1 MIVRFQYK
9 VVVLAAGLGSRM
21 RPYTDKI
28 NKAILPINQK
38 AAISYILDKFPTDV
52 EVVIALGHLGDT
64 VKNFLRAAYEDRNFT
79 FVEVDNFDG
88 PGAGPGYSLLCCAD
102 YLDCPFVFFSADTLV
117 LEDVPEPSSNWFGVA
132 KVNNPVE
139 YCTVSSSDGYIDQLF
154 DKVENGT
161 SSAFIGLAGVHS
173 YVEFFNALARTDTD
187 IKGEKQVSDGFLALV
202 DIGLAEKKFTWFDT
216 GNPEGY
222 KKSIDFFS
230 NEKSAFDFS
239 KSDEFLYI
247 QDNKVIK
254 YFSDNRLAE
263 NRYLRSRLLKGI
275 VPNIEFYK
283 DGFYSYAFQ
292 NGNVAYDSK
301 TPDIVAR
308 FFDWAIDNLWIK
320 KTLTPNERLFF
331 EQKCASFYKD
341 KTLDRLSIY
350 YSRFS
355 KKDDDLKINGV
366 SVSPLKKMLEVVP
379 WGLLSN
385 GMPGLFH
392 GDLQFDNILELSNR
406 EFTLLDWRQD
416 FSGLVEYGDIYYDLA
431 KLYGGLSVSYKAIK
445 SGDFEFK
452 EESDGVVLIHKPM
465 EKMSTMREQ
474 FESLA
479 ADAGYDF
486 QKIRLITAL
495 IFLNMSP
502 MHHQPFS
509 HFIYY
514 LGKLQLS
521 SSIEPYL

>member
-1 MIVRFQYK
+1 MSFQYK
-9 VVVLAAGLGSRM
+9 VVILAAGFGRRM
-21 RPYTDKI
+21 MPYTEKI
-28 NKAILPINQK
+28 NKAILPINHK
-38 AAISYILDKFPTDV
+38 AAISYILDKFPTDI
-52 EVVIALGHLGDT
+52 EVVIALGYLGDT
-64 VKNFLRAAYEDRNFT
+64 VKNFLSSAYEDRNFI
-79 FVEVDNFDG
+79 FVDVDNFDG
-88 PGAGPGYSLLCCAD
+88 LGAGPGYSLLCCAN
-102 YLDCPFVFFSADTLV
+102 YLDCPFVFFSVDTLV
-117 LEDVPEPSSNWFGVA
+117 LEDVPEPNSNWLGVA
-132 KVNNPVE
+132 KVDNPID

-154 DKVENGT
+154 DKDKNGT
-161 SSAFIGLAGVHS
+161 SSAFIGLAGVYS
-173 YVEFFNALARTDTD
+173 YVEFFNALSKMRTH
-187 IKGEKQVSDGFLALV
+187 IKGEKQVSDGFSALV

-216 GNPEGY
+216 GNIEGY
-222 KKSIDFFS
+222 KKANEFFS
-230 NEKSAFDFS
+230 NEKGGFDFS

-254 YFSDNRLAE
+254 YFADNRLAK

-275 VPNIEFYK
+275 VPKIEFYK

-292 NGNVAYDSK
+292 NGKVAYDSK

-308 FFDWAIDNLWIK
+308 FFHWAEEKLWIK
-320 KTLTPNERLFF
+320 KTLTHDERLSF
-331 EQKCASFYKD
+331 EQNCGSFYKD

-355 KKDDDLKINGV
+355 KNDDSLKINGV
-366 SVSPLKKMLEVVP
+366 SVPPLRKMLEVVP
-379 WGLLSN
+379 WELLSN

-392 GDLQFDNILELSNR
+392 GDLQFDNILELSNG

-416 FSGLVEYGDIYYDLA
+416 FSGLMEYGDIYYDLA
-431 KLYGGLSVSYKAIK
+431 KLYGGLSVSYKAVK
-445 SGDFEFK
+445 SDDFEFK
-452 EESDGVVLIHKPM
+452 QESDGVLLIHKPM

-474 FESLA
+474 FESLV

-521 SSIEPYL
+521 SAIEPYL